1 MIFIIIMQNLQ
12 PLHWYGHTLCD
23 RAVAGGGGVIHL
35 WRGGGCCCVI
45 GVGGQL
51 HGVGVSLQVKSTG
64 SQHH

>member
-1 MIFIIIMQNLQ
+1 MATLYVTGQLQ
-12 PLHWYGHTLCD
+12 EEGVSFTF
-23 RAVAGGGGVIHL
+23 GG
-35 WRGGGCCCVI
+35 GGGCCCVI